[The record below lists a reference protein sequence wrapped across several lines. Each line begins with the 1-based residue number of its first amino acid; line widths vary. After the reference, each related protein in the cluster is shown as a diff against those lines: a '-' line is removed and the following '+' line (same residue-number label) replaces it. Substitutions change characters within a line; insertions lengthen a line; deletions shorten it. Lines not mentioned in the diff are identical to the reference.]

1 MRDSV
6 IQYETLKRERKR
18 FLIYEYMALNPS
30 DIENMVTTLHNVFQ
44 SIKDTSFDV
53 RTQQNYRG
61 DGITEL
67 IEESDQELKKLERSL
82 KLNVLQQDD
91 LRYTLFK
98 MIKEML

>member
-1 MRDSV
+1 
-6 IQYETLKRERKR
+6 
-18 FLIYEYMALNPS
+18 MALNPS